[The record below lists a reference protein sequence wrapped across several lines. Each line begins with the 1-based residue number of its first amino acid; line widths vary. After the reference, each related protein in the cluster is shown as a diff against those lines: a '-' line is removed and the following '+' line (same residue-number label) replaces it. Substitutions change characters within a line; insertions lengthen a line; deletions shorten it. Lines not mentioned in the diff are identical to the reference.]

1 MTDHVL
7 DDLEAYALGALD
19 HASAER
25 VASHLA
31 TCQSCRAEAASLAEV
46 VGALSDSVA
55 LREPRAELR
64 ERVLAAARAGMRTA
78 EPAQRGWS
86 LWPLPHQGP
95 LPLGR
100 VRVWPMVMAGLAS
113 IVIVLGAADIAAY
126 GQLTALSA
134 ERDSYSLVVQS
145 FREGGRVWYMAGNND
160 FAGSGGTLVDPR
172 ANGKQPFVLFH
183 DLPAIAPGKVL
194 TVWLV
199 SPDSTWARAATFT
212 PDGRDVQA
220 VPITTEVAGFDRCA
234 VTLDDSPW
242 GKHGTVVMESRIA
255 PPPTTP

>member
-1 MTDHVL
+1 MIEHVY
-7 DDLEAYALGALD
+7 DELEAYALGALD
-19 HASAER
+19 PASAER

-31 TCQSCRAEAASLAEV
+31 ACKPCRTEAASLAEV
-46 VGALSDSVA
+46 VAALPDSVA
-55 LREPRAELR
+55 LREPRAALR
-64 ERVLAAARAGMRTA
+64 ERVLAAARAGMRSA
-78 EPAQRGWS
+78 EPARRGWS
-86 LWPLPHQGP
+86 P
-95 LPLGR
+95 R

-113 IVIVLGAADIAAY
+113 IVIVLGAADISAY
-126 GQLTALSA
+126 RQLTVLSA
-134 ERDSYSLVVQS
+134 ERDSYSLVIQS
-145 FREGGRVWYMAGNND
+145 FREGGRVWYMAGKDD

-234 VTLDDSPW
+234 VTIDDSPW

>member
-1 MTDHVL
+1 MIEHVQ
-7 DDLEAYALGALD
+7 DELEAYALGALD
-19 HASAER
+19 QASAER

-31 TCQSCRAEAASLAEV
+31 VCQSCRAEAASLADV
-46 VGALSDSVA
+46 VGAIPDSVA
-55 LREPRAELR
+55 LREPRAALR

-78 EPAQRGWS
+78 EPARRSWS
-86 LWPLPHQGP
+86 P
-95 LPLGR
+95 GR

-126 GQLTALSA
+126 RQLTALTV
-134 ERDSYSLVVQS
+134 ERDSYSLVIQS
-145 FREGGRVWYMAGNND
+145 FREGGRVWYMAGNDD

-199 SPDSTWARAATFT
+199 SPDSTWARAATFV

-220 VPITTEVAGFDRCA
+220 VPISTEVAGFDRCA

-242 GKHGTVVMESRIA
+242 GRHGTVVMESRIA
-255 PPPTTP
+255 PPVSAP

>member
-19 HASAER
+19 QADAER
-25 VASHLA
+25 VAAHLA
-31 TCQSCRAEAASLAEV
+31 GCVSCRAEAASLAEV
-46 VGALSDSVA
+46 VGALPDSVT
-55 LREPRAELR
+55 LREPQPNLR
-64 ERVLAAARAGMRTA
+64 ERVLAAARNGARA
-78 EPAQRGWS
+78 PESARS
-86 LWPLPHQGP
+86 
-95 LPLGR
+95 LGR
-100 VRVWPMVMAGLAS
+100 VRVWPIAVAGLAS
-113 IVIVLGAADIAAY
+113 IVIVLGAADVAAY
-126 GQLTALSA
+126 RQLTTLSA
-134 ERDSYSLVVQS
+134 ERDNYSLVVQS
-145 FREGGRVWYMAGNND
+145 FRQGGRVWYMAGSND

-172 ANGKQPFVLFH
+172 ADGKQPFVLFH
-183 DLPAIAPGKVL
+183 DLPQIAPGKVL

-212 PDGRDVQA
+212 PDGHDVQA

-255 PPPTTP
+255 PPPATP

>member
-1 MTDHVL
+1 MIEHVQ
-7 DDLEAYALGALD
+7 DELEAYALGALD
-19 HASAER
+19 HAGAER

-31 TCQSCRAEAASLAEV
+31 VCQSCRAEAASLADV
-46 VGALSDSVA
+46 VGAIPDSVA

-78 EPAQRGWS
+78 EPARRGWS
-86 LWPLPHQGP
+86 P
-95 LPLGR
+95 GR

-126 GQLTALSA
+126 RQLTALTV

-145 FREGGRVWYMAGNND
+145 FREGGRVWYMAGNDD

-183 DLPAIAPGKVL
+183 DLPSIAPGKVL

-199 SPDSTWARAATFT
+199 SPDSTWARAATFV

-220 VPITTEVAGFDRCA
+220 VPISTEVAGFDRCA

-242 GKHGTVVMESRIA
+242 GRHGTVVMESRIA
-255 PPPTTP
+255 PPPATP

>member
-1 MTDHVL
+1 MIEHVQ

-19 HASAER
+19 QASAER

-31 TCQSCRAEAASLAEV
+31 ACESCRAEAASLADV
-46 VGALSDSVA
+46 VAALPDSVA
-55 LREPRAELR
+55 LREPRAALR
-64 ERVLAAARAGMRTA
+64 ERILAAARAGTRTA
-78 EPAQRGWS
+78 EPARRGWS
-86 LWPLPHQGP
+86 P
-95 LPLGR
+95 GR

-126 GQLTALSA
+126 QQLTALTA

-145 FREGGRVWYMAGNND
+145 FREGGRVWYMAGKDD

-220 VPITTEVAGFDRCA
+220 VPISTEIAGFDRCA
-234 VTLDDSPW
+234 VTIDDSPW
-242 GKHGTVVMESRIA
+242 GRRGAVVMESRIA
-255 PPPTTP
+255 PPATTP

>member
-1 MTDHVL
+1 MIEHVQ
-7 DDLEAYALGALD
+7 DELEAYALGALD

-31 TCQSCRAEAASLAEV
+31 VCQSCRTEAASLAEV
-46 VGALSDSVA
+46 VAALPDSVA
-55 LREPRAELR
+55 LREPRAGLR

-78 EPAQRGWS
+78 EPAGRGWS
-86 LWPLPHQGP
+86 LGAPTP
-95 LPLGR
+95 GR

-113 IVIVLGAADIAAY
+113 IVIVLGAADLAAY
-126 GQLTALSA
+126 RQLTALTA

-145 FREGGRVWYMAGNND
+145 FREGGRVWYMAGRDD

-172 ANGKQPFVLFH
+172 AQGKQPFVLFH
-183 DLPAIAPGKVL
+183 DLPPIPAGKVL

-199 SPDSTWARAATFT
+199 SPDSTWARAATFV

-220 VPITTEVAGFDRCA
+220 VPISTEVAGFDRCA

-242 GKHGTVVMESRIA
+242 GRHGTVVMESRIA
-255 PPPTTP
+255 PPATTP